1 MNSAK
6 QIDAMVAEWIRQG
19 KTKAEIIIG
28 AAEAEVGWCYVWGAT
43 GQQCTPSGRRT
54 YAARKNCPA
63 DESALTL
70 KRCQVTREVSPKA
83 NCSGC
88 KWYPEGERTLMDDCQ
103 GFVKQISGRVGIK
116 YNGGGCTSM
125 WKDNRNWEAQGDIA
139 TLPGQLCCVFWTDD
153 KDPNVKSHIGFYIGG
168 GMMIHCSGE
177 VKKEKL
183 SKKCTD
189 WAIPKGLGG
198 DIPVPTPTHKT
209 IRRGSTGPDVV
220 ECQQDLIQLDYDL
233 SPYGANGKF
242 GAKTES
248 AVKAFQRTHTDT
260 DGTPL
265 KVDGIVG
272 QATWR
277 ALDAAVGPEPEPG
290 PEPQLYTV
298 TIPHVTEEQAEE
310 LISEWPGAEKKPE

>member
-19 KTKAEIIIG
+19 KSKTEIIIG

-43 GQQCTPSGRRT
+43 GQKCTPSGRRT
-54 YAARKNCPA
+54 YAARKNCPP

-83 NCSGC
+83 NCAGC
-88 KWYPEGERTLMDDCQ
+88 KWYPDGERTLMDDCQ

-125 WKDNRNWEAQGDIA
+125 WNDSRNWDAKGDIS
-139 TLPGQLCCVFWTDD
+139 TLPEQLCCVFWTDPE
-153 KDPNVKSHIGFYIGG
+153 KPKTKSHIGFYIGG

-183 SKKCTD
+183 SKNCTD

-233 SPYGANGKF
+233 SPYGADGKF

-248 AVKAFQRTHTDT
+248 AVKAFQKASGLTA
-260 DGTPL
+260 
-265 KVDGIVG
+265 DGIVG
-272 QATWR
+272 PLTWA
-277 ALDAAVGPEPEPG
+277 ALDAAVGPQPGPE

-298 TIPHVTEEQAEE
+298 TIPHVTKEQAEE